1 MKMETPLPRVRCPEE
16 DAKNIR
22 KEKMEKE
29 TLLLR
34 ALDPAADGENIQR
47 AGAIL
52 RQGGIV
58 AIPTE
63 TVYGLAGNAL
73 DPAATEKIYAAKGRP
88 SDNPL
93 IVHIADWEDLSPLVR
108 EVPEEAAILAKEYWP
123 GPLTIILEKS
133 AVVPDT
139 TSGGLDTVAVRMP
152 DHPIAQA
159 VIRAAGVPLAAPSAN
174 RSGSPSPTSWRHCR
188 EDLWGRVDAIL
199 QSADCRVGVEST
211 VLSLCREAGVATRRP
226 RLLRPG
232 AVTLEQLRETLGEVT
247 VDRGVLER
255 ISPGETVRSPGMK
268 YRHYAPAAE
277 VVLVRGSRESYRQ
290 YLGQNR
296 RPGEYAVC
304 FAEELGGV
312 PPPVLSF
319 GGEGDHAA
327 QAERLFDLLRE
338 LDRLGAKKVY
348 VHAPATDG
356 VGLAVYNRLVRAAA
370 FQVVELP

>member
-1 MKMETPLPRVRCPEE
+1 MKRETPTPRVRRLEE
-16 DAKNIR
+16 DGGNIR
-22 KEKMEKE
+22 EGKMEKE
-29 TLLLR
+29 TLLLS
-34 ALDPAADGENIQR
+34 AYDPVADAANIQR
-47 AGAIL
+47 AGDIL
-52 RQGGIV
+52 RRGGIV

-73 DPAATEKIYAAKGRP
+73 DPAATGRIYAAKGRP

-93 IVHIADWEDLSPLVR
+93 IVHIARWEDLYPLVQ
-108 EVPEEAAILAKEYWP
+108 EVPEEAVKLAGRCWP

-133 AVVPDT
+133 AIVPET
-139 TSGGLDTVAVRMP
+139 TSGGLSTVAVRMP
-152 DHPIAQA
+152 DHPIARA
-159 VIRAAGVPLAAPSAN
+159 VIQAAGVPLAAPSAN

-188 EDLWGRVDAIL
+188 EDLWGRADAIL
-199 QSADCRVGVEST
+199 ASSDCRVGVEST
-211 VLSLCREAGVATRRP
+211 VLSLCREEDGKRRP

-232 AVTLEQLRETLGEVT
+232 AVTLEQLREMLGEVV

-255 ISPGETVRSPGMK
+255 ISDGQTVRSPGMK
-268 YRHYAPAAE
+268 YRHYAPAAQ
-277 VVLVRGSRESYRQ
+277 VVLVRGSREGYRR
-290 YLGQNR
+290 YLEGHR

-312 PPPVLSF
+312 PPPALSF

-327 QAERLFDLLRE
+327 QAQRLFDLLRE
-338 LDRLGAKKVY
+338 LDRLGAEKVY

-356 VGLAVYNRLVRAAA
+356 VGLAVYNRLIRAAG

>member
-1 MKMETPLPRVRCPEE
+1 
-16 DAKNIR
+16 
-22 KEKMEKE
+22 MEKE
-29 TLLLR
+29 TLLLP
-34 ALDPAADGENIQR
+34 AYDPERDGPNIQK
-47 AGAIL
+47 AGLIL
-52 RQGGIV
+52 RNGGIV

-73 DPAATEKIYAAKGRP
+73 DPAATGKIYAAKGRP

-93 IVHIADWEDLSPLVR
+93 IVHIAAWEELFPLVR
-108 EVPEEAAILAKEYWP
+108 EVPEEAALLAGKYWP

-133 AVVPDT
+133 DIIPDT

-152 DHPIAQA
+152 DHPIARA

-188 EDLWGRVDAIL
+188 EDLWGRADAIL

-211 VLSLCREAGVATRRP
+211 VLSLRREPAEGKRRP

-255 ISPGETVRSPGMK
+255 ISEGETARSPGMK

-277 VVLVRGSRESYRQ
+277 VVLVRGSRESCRR
-290 YLGQNR
+290 YLLDHR
-296 RPGEYAVC
+296 KEGEYAVC
-304 FAEELGGV
+304 FAEELEDI
-312 PPPVLSF
+312 PPPALSL
-319 GGEGDHAA
+319 GAEGDHAA
-327 QAERLFDLLRE
+327 QAERLFELLRE
-338 LDRLGAKKVY
+338 LDRLGAEKVY
-348 VHAPATDG
+348 IHAPATDG
-356 VGLAVYNRLVRAAA
+356 IGLAVYNRLVRAAA
-370 FQVVELP
+370 FRVVELP

>member
-1 MKMETPLPRVRCPEE
+1 MET
-16 DAKNIR
+16 
-22 KEKMEKE
+22 EKE
-29 TLLLR
+29 TLLLP
-34 ALDPAADGENIQR
+34 ALDPEADAENIAL
-47 AGAIL
+47 AGKLL
-52 RQGGIV
+52 REGGIV

-73 DPAATEKIYAAKGRP
+73 DPAATKKIYAAKGRP

-93 IVHIADWEDLSPLVR
+93 IVHIAAWEELAPLVR
-108 EVPEEAAILAKEYWP
+108 EVPEEAAILARRYWP

-133 AVVPDT
+133 DLVPDT

-152 DHPIAQA
+152 SDPIARA

-174 RSGSPSPTSWRHCR
+174 RSGSPSPTTWRHCKD
-188 EDLWGRVDAIL
+188 DLWGRVDAIL

-211 VLSLCREAGVATRRP
+211 VLSLCREPGEENRRP

-232 AVTLEQLRETLGEVT
+232 AVTLEQIEAALGEVT

-255 ISPGETVRSPGMK
+255 LEDGEKARSPGMK
-268 YRHYAPAAE
+268 YKHYAPAAE
-277 VVLVRGSRESYRQ
+277 VVLVKGSRESYLE
-290 YLGQNR
+290 YLNDHR
-296 RPGEYAVC
+296 KPGEYAMC
-304 FAEELGGV
+304 FQEELARV
-312 PPPVLSF
+312 APPALCY

-338 LDRLGAKKVY
+338 LDRLGAGKVY

-370 FQVVELP
+370 FRVVELP